1 MKIDRYNKAMSW
13 IARKPDP
20 RTKEEKKNEQTA
32 TDTELYQSLQND
44 PARYTKIMSG
54 RYDGNPM
61 PKDYPRK
68 IAVPTRKVTAPA
80 STKNKKIFHGEP
92 IDVESISKDINNLMA
107 NSITINPIPVP
118 DLRKKVDP
126 DLLKGVGYL
135 MGSIPENFKNFNTNR

>member
-1 MKIDRYNKAMSW
+1 MKINKKKISMEQQLTNLKNW
-13 IARKPDP
+13 GRNKLN
-20 RTKEEKKNEQTA
+20 EENA
-32 TDTELYQSLQND
+32 TDLELYKSMQND
-44 PARYTKIMSG
+44 PVRYTKIMSG

-126 DLLKGVGYL
+126 DLLKGLGNLKDY
-135 MGSIPENFKNFNTNR
+135 IPEDF

>member
-1 MKIDRYNKAMSW
+1 MKINKKKISMEQQLTNLKNW
-13 IARKPDP
+13 GRNKLN
-20 RTKEEKKNEQTA
+20 EENA
-32 TDTELYQSLQND
+32 TDLELYKSMQND
-44 PARYTKIMSG
+44 PVRYTKIMSG

-92 IDVESISKDINNLMA
+92 IAIDVKNLSKGI
-107 NSITINPIPVP
+107 INPAPVVAKAP
-118 DLRKKVDP
+118 DFRKKVDP

-135 MGSIPENFKNFNTNR
+135 LGSISEDFKN